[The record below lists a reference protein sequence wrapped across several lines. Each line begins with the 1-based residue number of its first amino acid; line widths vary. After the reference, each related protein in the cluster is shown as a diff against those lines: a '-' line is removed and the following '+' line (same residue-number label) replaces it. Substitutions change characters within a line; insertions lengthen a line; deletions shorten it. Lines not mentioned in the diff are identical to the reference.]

1 MLAQHPANLILRF
14 FLEIV
19 ALVSVGQWGWQA
31 GQGPW
36 RYVYGLGLPLLL
48 AAAWATF
55 AVPGDTS
62 RSGKAPIPVPG
73 RARLALEIAF
83 FTLSVLAMLANG
95 SLALAA
101 AFGLAALLHYFWSAA
116 RVVWLWR
123 N

>member
-31 GQGPW
+31 GEGAW
-36 RYVYGLGLPLLL
+36 RYVLGLGLPLLL
-48 AAAWATF
+48 AAAWGVF

-62 RSGKAPIPVPG
+62 RSGKAPVPVSG
-73 RARLALEIAF
+73 RVRLALESAF
-83 FTLSVLAMLANG
+83 FALAVLAMLANG

-101 AFGLAALLHYFWSAA
+101 AFALAILLHHFWSVE